1 MFYCGLSH
9 GLDGD
14 FMFTGL
20 IQKKGVF
27 KGMELK
33 NGGAS
38 IEIGCTPW
46 EGEPLVAGESVA
58 VQGACLT
65 VVGISSAGFT
75 ADVLQETLDCTNLGQ
90 LKRGAPLNLER
101 ALRLCD
107 RMGGH
112 IVGGHVDGVGR
123 LELVEKTGRDIKLRI
138 SCREEEAR
146 YIVRKGSVAIDG
158 ISLTASA
165 VPGPR
170 LFEVAIIPTTWRET
184 SLGARVAGDT
194 VNIETDVIA
203 RYIEKLIGGA
213 DGSVGLT
220 FEKLINSGFS
230 TQP

>member
-1 MFYCGLSH
+1 MC
-9 GLDGD
+9 
-14 FMFTGL
+14 
-20 IQKKGVF
+20 
-27 KGMELK
+27 
-33 NGGAS
+33 
-38 IEIGCTPW
+38 
-46 EGEPLVAGESVA
+46 
-58 VQGACLT
+58 
-65 VVGISSAGFT
+65 SS
-75 ADVLQETLDCTNLGQ
+75 DL
-90 LKRGAPLNLER
+90 
-101 ALRLCD
+101 
-107 RMGGH
+107 
-112 IVGGHVDGVGR
+112 
-123 LELVEKTGRDIKLRI
+123 
-138 SCREEEAR
+138 
-146 YIVRKGSVAIDG
+146 

>member
-1 MFYCGLSH
+1 
-9 GLDGD
+9 
-14 FMFTGL
+14 MFTGL
-20 IQKKGVF
+20 IQKKGSF
-27 KGMELK
+27 KGMTRK

-38 IEIGCTPW
+38 IDIECTPW
-46 EGEPLVAGESVA
+46 DSEPLVPGESVA

-65 VVGISSAGFT
+65 VVGISSKGFT
-75 ADVLQETLDCTNLGQ
+75 ADVLQETLDCTNLGG
-90 LKRGAPLNLER
+90 LKPGASLNLER

-112 IVGGHVDGVGR
+112 IVSGHVDGVGA
-123 LELVEKTGRDIKLRI
+123 VEKIERMGRDIKLRI

-158 ISLTASA
+158 ISLTVSA

-170 LFEVAIIPTTWRET
+170 LFEVSIIPTTLRET
-184 SLGARVAGDT
+184 SLEERIEGDA

-203 RYIEKLIGGA
+203 RYIEKLAGGSEA
-213 DGSVGLT
+213 SGGLT
-220 FEKLINSGFS
+220 FEKLINSGFV